1 MLLGVFT
8 VLSMVLMAVLYK
20 VGKPLVIPEQGVSL
34 GILDME
40 LPVTFLRADSILS
53 VWERHGVVDF
63 GVRQTLLD
71 FLFLMCYPVALSL
84 LCMRLAWS
92 RSGFMAILGIVLS
105 WAVLLCIPF
114 DACENILILKML
126 RGNTAPPFPE
136 LTTAMAAMKFSL
148 IGLALIGYPFL
159 CLMQKTLRRF
169 RAS

>member
-1 MLLGVFT
+1 MLFGVFT
-8 VLSMVLMAVLYK
+8 VISVVLIAVLYK

-84 LCMRLAWS
+84 LCMRLAGNA
-92 RSGFMAILGIVLS
+92 SGFMATLGIAIS
-105 WAVLLCIPF
+105 WAVLLCTPL
-114 DACENILILKML
+114 DAFENVLILLML
-126 RGNTAPPFPE
+126 GGNTAPPFPE
-136 LTTAMAAMKFSL
+136 LTTVMAVMKFSL
-148 IGLALIGYPFL
+148 IGSALLCYPLLNFL
-159 CLMQKTLRRF
+159 QKLMCRF
-169 RAS
+169 RVY